1 MARPLKIVAQDTMHK
16 FYQTYKSDTSFFTL
30 SDFITYVGDAVS
42 AYYDALFQLQH
53 GELKKEKKEEIV
65 TFDDGVLAEQTIEI
79 PDDFKNKTAFIL
91 ETNPI
96 QSFMYDQ
103 NNVGLQYVL
112 YRGRNSDD
120 FDRKAI
126 RTTTLQRFSLKYA
139 PIIDEIF
146 FYREGMNKVG
156 IINKRFLPIDE
167 IQIRYVPSIFPE
179 MTLPDGIID
188 KVITSAIMTLKES
201 HKDVVVKRS
210 LGNNQNLVMEGEI
223 DTNNLKK

>member
-1 MARPLKIVAQDTMHK
+1 MHK

-30 SDFITYVGDAVS
+30 SDFVNYVGDAVS

-65 TFDDGVLAEQTIEI
+65 TFDDGVLAEQIIKI
-79 PDDFKNKTAFIL
+79 PDNFKNQTAFIL
-91 ETNPI
+91 ETNLI

-112 YRGRNSDD
+112 YKGKNDDD

-126 RTTTLQRFSLKYA
+126 RTTTLQKFSLKYS

-167 IQIRYVPSIFPE
+167 IQIKYVPSVFPE
-179 MTLPDGIID
+179 MVLPDGIID
-188 KVITSAIMTLKES
+188 KVMTSAIMTLKES

-210 LGNNQNLVMEGEI
+210 LGNNQNLVMEGEVDI
-223 DTNNLKK
+223 NNLKK